1 MITQTFAPESSDLA
15 TILVRYTD
23 VTERL
28 KRSHE
33 ALGREVV
40 RLREELEEKNKE
52 LQRRERLSALGVMAA
67 GLAHEIRNPLGGMRL
82 YACLLERDLA
92 DRPKQQELVRRMERG
107 IRSLDGLVTDVLA
120 FSSDAEPVVQTV
132 CVGDILDEV
141 VSNTAPQ
148 AEAKRVRIDVD
159 EALQDAFV
167 ACDAAQVG
175 RALLNLVLNALDAV
189 PEGGAIRISERG
201 TVAANSSRGDRN
213 MKSRSLECRTLSDT
227 TCHICVEDSGPGIPA
242 ENLQRV
248 FHPFF
253 TTKHSGTGLGLA
265 IVHRIAEANG
275 GFVRAGNRPGGGAV
289 FTLSFPRAAE
299 GVAAVHATEGAE

>member
-1 MITQTFAPESSDLA
+1 MVQTLLPKSADLA

-28 KRSHE
+28 KHSHE

-40 RLREELEEKNKE
+40 RLRDELEQKNKE

-82 YACLLERDLA
+82 YAGLLERDLE
-92 DRPKQQELVRRMERG
+92 DHPRQRDWVRRMERG
-107 IRSLDGLVTDVLA
+107 IRTLEGLVTDVLA
-120 FSSDAEPVVQTV
+120 FSSDAEPVPQTV
-132 CVGDILDEV
+132 RVMDIVNEA
-141 VSNTAPQ
+141 VSASCLQ
-148 AEAKRVRIDVD
+148 AQSKRVQVEVD
-159 EALQDAFV
+159 ETLQNDFV
-167 ACDAAQVG
+167 VCDPAQVE
-175 RALLNLVLNALDAV
+175 RAVLNLVLNALDAV
-189 PEGGAIRISERG
+189 PDGGSIWIQSSGDATAAYENQREAGGER
-201 TVAANSSRGDRN
+201 A
-213 MKSRSLECRTLSDT
+213 RS
-227 TCHICVEDSGPGIPA
+227 TCEFCVQDNGPGIPV

-275 GFVRAGNRPGGGAV
+275 GWVRAANRPGGGAV
-289 FTLSFPRAAE
+289 FTLCFPRAAE
-299 GVAAVHATEGAE
+299 GVAAVSITEGAT

>member
-1 MITQTFAPESSDLA
+1 MTQTLAPESSDLA

-132 CVGDILDEV
+132 CVRELLDEV
-141 VSNTAPQ
+141 LSATTPQ
-148 AEAKRVRIDVD
+148 ADAKQVRIDID
-159 EALQDAFV
+159 ETLQDAFV
-167 ACDAAQVG
+167 VCDAAQVG

-201 TVAANSSRGDRN
+201 SVTMRSSRRDPAIE
-213 MKSRSLECRTLSDT
+213 SRTEADA
-227 TCHICVEDSGPGIPA
+227 TCHICVEDNGAGIPG

-289 FTLSFPRAAE
+289 FTLSFPRAE
-299 GVAAVHATEGAE
+299 GVAVVHATEGAG

>member
-1 MITQTFAPESSDLA
+1 MTTQILTPESSDLA

-40 RLREELEEKNKE
+40 RLREEIEEKNKE

-82 YACLLERDLA
+82 YACLLERDLV

-107 IRSLDGLVTDVLA
+107 IRTLDGLVTDVLA
-120 FSSDAEPVVQTV
+120 FSSDAEPMTQTV
-132 CVGDILDEV
+132 RVGDLVDEV
-141 VSNTAPQ
+141 VAATAPQ
-148 AEAKRVRIDVD
+148 TEAKRVRIETD
-159 EALQDAFV
+159 ERLSDSFV
-167 ACDAAQVG
+167 VCDAAQVG

-189 PEGGAIRISERG
+189 AEGGEIRISGRAPI
-201 TVAANSSRGDRN
+201 AAKG
-213 MKSRSLECRTLSDT
+213 LSNDQNIADAAPSDA
-227 TCHICVEDSGPGIPA
+227 TCHICVEDNGPGIPA

-289 FTLSFPRAAE
+289 FTLSFPRAE
-299 GVAAVHATEGAE
+299 GFAAASVTEGAK